1 MFASYENTLALGLP
15 TGLLLV
21 AFLAV
26 LHASFQVSASVLT
39 LLSGHS
45 FVRSKAHRRLAALNL
60 AYISGVFL
68 ATSLLV
74 AGLTSAFIL
83 WLPYELINSLWLVLI
98 GVAVTVGLMT
108 ILFYYRDGKGT
119 KLWIPRAFARYLESR
134 AKSTK
139 NVIEATTLG
148 IVSVFAELPFTAVLM
163 VSTALVLA
171 NSVILDD
178 HALVIGL
185 YAFVAV
191 LPLIVIASLLSAGH
205 KLSHIQRW
213 RESNKQFLQFSSGV
227 GLLAVAIFIWINY
240 ILFGS
245 AL

>member
-1 MFASYENTLALGLP
+1 MFASYEDTIALGLP

-26 LHASFQVSASVLT
+26 LHASFQVATSVLT

-45 FVRSKAHRRLAALNL
+45 FVRSKAHRRLSSLNL
-60 AYISGVFL
+60 AYIAGVFL
-68 ATSLLV
+68 ATSLLI
-74 AGLTSAFIL
+74 AGLTSAFVL
-83 WLPYELINSLWLVLI
+83 WLPYDLINSLWLLLI
-98 GVAVTVGLMT
+98 GVAVTIGFMT
-108 ILFYYRDGKGT
+108 MLFYYRDGKGT
-119 KLWIPRAFARYLESR
+119 KLWIPRVFARYLESR

-139 NVIEATTLG
+139 NVIEAATLG
-148 IVSVFAELPFTAVLM
+148 IVSVFAELPFTAVLI
-163 VSTALVLA
+163 VTTALVLA
-171 NSVILDD
+171 NSVTLDD
-178 HALVIGL
+178 HLLIIGL
-185 YAFVAV
+185 YTLVAV

-213 RESNKQFLQFSSGV
+213 RESNKQFLQFASGA

-240 ILFGS
+240 ILLGS